1 MFRPPRPR
9 PLRPRRPSL
18 GPPTPAAL
26 PRVLETTVCTACGSA
41 HLLPN
46 VEYDVV
52 QAGDGVVFGHHAAIP
67 RGIPGPKDLDAGPHD
82 VCSKTAGSTTL
93 GHRLFTTS
101 CDCTAHQRSA
111 GAKSCLGCDL
121 QKVIG
126 SNGISTIGARGAKLG
141 DGWGDGS
148 VSSCL
153 GLTGGVV
160 ASRPLAWSERA
171 VAERQ
176 SRCILTA
183 ELVPRCGYRE
193 SARDQSATHRG
204 K

>member
-1 MFRPPRPR
+1 MLG
-9 PLRPRRPSL
+9 LRSTKSNWFEMASL
-18 GPPTPAAL
+18 P
-26 PRVLETTVCTACGSA
+26 
-41 HLLPN
+41 
-46 VEYDVV
+46 
-52 QAGDGVVFGHHAAIP
+52 
-67 RGIPGPKDLDAGPHD
+67 
-82 VCSKTAGSTTL
+82 
-93 GHRLFTTS
+93 
-101 CDCTAHQRSA
+101 
-111 GAKSCLGCDL
+111 
-121 QKVIG
+121 KVIG

-183 ELVPRCGYRE
+183 ELVPQMSAIVNPPEISLQPIVESSCCGSGRPQRLTSCVFSSLTDVDAGIVISY
-193 SARDQSATHRG
+193 S
-204 K
+204 